1 MLGKVRYIQSHMKIL
16 ALDLGTHCGF
26 AYNVGEGFTYSHWD
40 LATAKE
46 VRAWG
51 KERLTRRRDPRPQ
64 RLCDR
69 VLRLPLPELIVFEDV
84 QFASSLLQVQLW
96 SSLRTSLWMCL
107 GDAVRFDCVPVQTL
121 KKFAC
126 RGGADKKAMR
136 IALAVQHPE
145 IFSTNMT
152 EDEVDAVWIW
162 FWAKQNLSRAKI

>member
-1 MLGKVRYIQSHMKIL
+1 MNTL
-16 ALDLGTHCGF
+16 AIDLGTHCGF
-26 AYNVGEGFTYSHWD
+26 AYNLDNIFEYGHWD
-40 LATAKE
+40 LATEKE

-51 KERLTRRRDPRPQ
+51 KERLTRRRDPRPR

-69 VLRLPLPELIVFEDV
+69 VLKLSFMPDLVVFEDV

-96 SSLRTSLWMCL
+96 SALRTSLWMCL
-107 GDAVRFDCVPVQTL
+107 GDVVRFDCIPVQSL

-145 IFSTNMT
+145 IYSAKMT
-152 EDEVDAVWIW
+152 EDEVDASWVWL
-162 FWAKQNLSRAKI
+162 WAKQNLSRIKI